1 MSMCLSCAHFAGAWY
16 HVLMR
21 SWPYAGMSDA
31 DPDAVT
37 QIANGVSTTTYSYD
51 NNGNLTSAGT
61 STFSWDHNNRMTQAV
76 TQGSTSTY
84 SYDYA
89 GRRMPKA
96 PKAVELVHRQAEKA
110 VPAKLGRDC
119 RQL

>member
-1 MSMCLSCAHFAGAWY
+1 
-16 HVLMR
+16 
-21 SWPYAGMSDA
+21 
-31 DPDAVT
+31 
-37 QIANGVSTTTYSYD
+37 
-51 NNGNLTSAGT
+51 
-61 STFSWDHNNRMTQAV
+61 MTQAV

-110 VPAKLGRDC
+110 VPAKLGRDG

>member
-1 MSMCLSCAHFAGAWY
+1 MRWLFRCEPICTRRGNGSCAC
-16 HVLMR
+16 LR
-21 SWPYAGMSDA
+21 SVDA
-31 DPDAVT
+31 NPDAPT
-37 QIANGVSTTTYSYD
+37 QIANGTATTTYGYD

-61 STFSWDHNNRMTQAV
+61 STFSWDYNNRMTQAV

-96 PKAVELVHRQAEKA
+96 PKAVELVHRQAKKA

>member
-96 PKAVELVHRQAEKA
+96 PKA
-110 VPAKLGRDC
+110 
-119 RQL
+119 